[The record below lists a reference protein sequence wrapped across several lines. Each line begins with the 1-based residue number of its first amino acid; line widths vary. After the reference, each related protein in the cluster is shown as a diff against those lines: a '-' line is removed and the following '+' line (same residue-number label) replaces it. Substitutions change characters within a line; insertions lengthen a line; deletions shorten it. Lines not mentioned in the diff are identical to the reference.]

1 MGPTTCAPGINFI
14 AADLDITSSVVSTL
28 AITLYVLGLGI
39 GPMVISPLS
48 EVYGRLPVYHVTN
61 LFFILFMV
69 GNALVRNT
77 PGFVILRFLAGFV
90 GGTPLAIGG
99 GTIADVTTPANRSAA
114 LGLFSLGPLLGPVS
128 GVFAATFIY
137 VDSI

>member
-14 AADLDITSSVVSTL
+14 AADLGITSSVVSTL

-69 GNALVRNT
+69 GNALVKDT
-77 PGFVILRFLAGFV
+77 AGFIILRFLAGFV

-128 GVFAATFIY
+128 SVSASTSIY
-137 VDSI
+137 AESI